1 MKECGSRKGS
11 ALLIVLGMLTFLIVS
26 AVGFSAYMRYGR
38 LPSSNLR
45 RAVSGRQLVKAA
57 MVEAIDQLDQ
67 AIANNPHPGVGT
79 KSPSGPNRNIWEHRI
94 FMGTN
99 STARTDAE
107 FRNTVSPLCLEA
119 LAYIPPPLVNEA
131 RYYSRFSPAA
141 EWKSFDF
148 DIGRYAFCAIDVSDY
163 FDINRLFAN
172 EKRSSAP
179 DGRISLSYVFED
191 FKSGKDHAGPGEN
204 GAASWDEFMKKFRMV
219 DEKTGEISFDKTY
232 PLISLADFNLAVG
245 TENIGGIT
253 SPFCKY
259 VNTSGSNGFYNDGQ
273 NNSGNNAAKDAEALL
288 PRITFVTDGL
298 FPKTDYSNA
307 SQGTIYDITDSKY
320 QLFDPAELSE
330 YKSND
335 GTLAEILGSKNFK
348 GDKGFQETIN
358 RYLSR
363 LGCVALYDYLD
374 VNSSPL
380 SVALP
385 TVERFPMIC
394 GVQPKISGAKFG
406 IIKETEPNGDAGD
419 ESKDAYPNATPA
431 GENQREV
438 RKIVRYK
445 IDVAQLSQGFRGA
458 KVNALTL
465 FPFPRSVGEHEKFKI
480 DGRMSFFFSSEKM
493 NLRTGRSMM
502 KNSEESDLV
511 HLPKDI
517 KETAYDKDRGM
528 VNIKFEEKAY
538 APKDVIREEDALE
551 KHTFDILDDHEA
563 IVKAFEEIVLL
574 EVEYKWIQTAQKDS
588 QGLIMGWT
596 PVLKDVIERADPK
609 DIEKINNPFCVV
621 KANGEK
627 DPDFNSSKLKE
638 FVSGNAG
645 KEVYLNCAAWLRVKQ
660 DSGEKKVVDMVP
672 ACLYDDNIQ
681 NNTEIESIADYNLE
695 FGDAAFPLL
704 KFNTGVS
711 FVFTINELEKMAS
724 RKDGDEM
731 NVSKSVIVADPRYNH
746 APEEWFDLNAELE
759 CDAWL
764 QNCRVGDGDRDGDI
778 FMAVSDAGYLQSIF
792 EIAFLPRITDLNK
805 NGDIYKSKNFR
816 IEKTDKTE
824 LAGSFDDTLNKD
836 IAWRTY
842 DPFVADADSFLDM
855 PFVSEGNGFKVNPYS
870 DSTNVIM
877 SVFANSPQGW
887 RYAST
892 NLVEGADGYVNHVDL
907 SMLEFNQ
914 DYAFNAYASEPGAKI
929 DWECLEE
936 VAGKFINAL
945 RSNPDKKWDEVFCD
959 LGWLDGDEK
968 NLCGVNLNSD
978 ATLWEVDKKFLYGFW
993 KDCFAVKQQLFLVFV
1008 RAEPTMRGSSAS
1020 GHTPPQLGGKAVALV
1035 WRDPTIPENST
1046 PQNGRATPH
1055 KTRVLFYKQF
1065 E

>member
-1 MKECGSRKGS
+1 MKVCGSRKGS

-67 AIANNPHPGVGT
+67 AIADNPHPGVGT

-131 RYYSRFSPAA
+131 RYFSRFSPAA
-141 EWKSFDF
+141 EWKPFDF

-179 DGRISLSYVFED
+179 DGRISLSYIFED
-191 FKSGKDHAGPGEN
+191 FKSGKDHAGPGEK
-204 GAASWDEFMKKFRMV
+204 GAASWDDFMNEMQFRTV

-245 TENIGGIT
+245 DRNIGGIT

-259 VNTSGSNGFYNDGQ
+259 VTGSGSNGFYNDGQ
-273 NNSGNNAAKDAEALL
+273 NNSGNNAAKDAEAFL
-288 PRITFVTDGL
+288 PRMTFVTDGL
-298 FPKTDYSNA
+298 FPQTDYSNV
-307 SQGTIYDITDSKY
+307 SGEERYDITDTKYQFFAPDELSKY
-320 QLFDPAELSE
+320 KTDNETLSE
-330 YKSND
+330 
-335 GTLAEILGSKNFK
+335 ILLSKNFK
-348 GDKGFQETIN
+348 GDKKFQETMN

-374 VNSSPL
+374 VNSIPL

-394 GVQPKISGAKFG
+394 GVQPKINGAKFG
-406 IIKETEPNGDAGD
+406 IIKETQPAGDTGD
-419 ESKDAYPNATPA
+419 ESKDSYPNTPV

-438 RKIVRYK
+438 KKIVRYK
-445 IDVAQLSQGFRGA
+445 VDAAQLSQGFKGA
-458 KVNALTL
+458 KVNALTV
-465 FPFPRSVGEHEKFKI
+465 FPFPRSVGEHEKFTI
-480 DGRMSFFFSSEKM
+480 DGQMSFFFSSEKM
-493 NLRTGRSMM
+493 KLRTGGDMM
-502 KNSEESDLV
+502 KDEESDLI

-517 KETAYDKDRGM
+517 KKTAYDKDRGT
-528 VNIKFEEKAY
+528 VNIKFEETAY
-538 APKDVIREEDALE
+538 APKDVIKEEDAVE
-551 KHTFDILDDHEA
+551 KHSFDILDEHDA

-574 EVEYKWIQTAQKDS
+574 EVEYKWIQTAQKDP
-588 QGLIMGWT
+588 QGLITGWT
-596 PVLKDVIERADPK
+596 PVLKDVIERKDPK
-609 DIEKINNPFCVV
+609 DIEKINDPFCVV

-627 DPDFNSSKLKE
+627 DPDFNTSRLKE
-638 FVSGNAG
+638 LVSGDAG
-645 KEVYLNCAAWLRVKQ
+645 KEIYLNCAAWFRVKQ
-660 DSGEKKVVDMVP
+660 ESGEKKVVDMVP

-681 NNTEIESIADYNLE
+681 NNTDIESFADNGYE

-704 KFNTGVS
+704 KFDTGIS
-711 FVFTINELEKMAS
+711 FVFTIDKLEEMAAK
-724 RKDGDEM
+724 KDGDEM
-731 NVSKSVIVADPRYNH
+731 NISKSVIVADPRYNH
-746 APEEWFDLNAELE
+746 APEEWFDLKAELE

-764 QNCRVGDGDRDGDI
+764 QNCKVGDGDRDGDI
-778 FMAVSDAGYLQSIF
+778 FMAVSDAGYLQSAYEF
-792 EIAFLPRITDLNK
+792 AFLPRITDLNAGGDMYKAK
-805 NGDIYKSKNFR
+805 NLRTEKNDR
-816 IEKTDKTE
+816 TE
-824 LAGSFDDTLNKD
+824 LAEKFDDTRNKD

-842 DPFVADADSFLDM
+842 DPFVADADSFLKM
-855 PFVSEGNGFKVNPYS
+855 PFVSEGRGYKVNPYS

-892 NLVEGADGYVNHVDL
+892 NIVSDADAYFNHVDL
-907 SMLEFNQ
+907 SMVEFNQ

-929 DWECLEE
+929 EWEYLEK

-945 RSNPDKKWDEVFCD
+945 RANPDKRWEDVFCD

-968 NLCGVNLNSD
+968 TLCGVNLNSD
-978 ATLWEVDKKFLYGFW
+978 ASLWETDKKFLYGFW

-1035 WRDPTIPENST
+1035 WRDPANPKSA

-1055 KTRVLFYKQF
+1055 RMRVLFYKQF